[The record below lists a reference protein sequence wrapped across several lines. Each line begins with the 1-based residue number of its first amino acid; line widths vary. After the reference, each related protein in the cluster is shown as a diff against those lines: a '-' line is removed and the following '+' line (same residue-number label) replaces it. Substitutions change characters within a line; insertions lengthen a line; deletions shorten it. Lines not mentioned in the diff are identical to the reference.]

1 MGPEGLRVGIFVSSL
16 NDQLKTLFFFF
27 FKRYAPCTFTVI
39 ILESSLCFQ
48 IPGGYFSSIF

>member
-27 FKRYAPCTFTVI
+27 FKEIC
-39 ILESSLCFQ
+39 SLY
-48 IPGGYFSSIF
+48 IHSNYFGI